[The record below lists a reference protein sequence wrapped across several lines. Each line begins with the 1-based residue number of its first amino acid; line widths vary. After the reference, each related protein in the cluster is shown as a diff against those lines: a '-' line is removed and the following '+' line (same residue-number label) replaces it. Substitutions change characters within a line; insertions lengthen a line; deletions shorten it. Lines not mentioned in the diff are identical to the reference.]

1 LASITSPDTS
11 SFPIVRIAAVGTA
24 EQYSS
29 VGRLEEL
36 QERRAYECRLT
47 PDRALDT
54 LDDAEA
60 FLRDRGML
68 TRTAD
73 SALPSLFEACHEDPY
88 APGSRGFGQWPAT
101 KYPWFG
107 ELAERGYLILKVHR
121 GKSLLVTDEAATLID
136 PIVRAE
142 LERMEQAAPDWAML
156 LRHLAA
162 AGPSTLEDLQTELD
176 LKPKELKAIRYP
188 LERCGAVVARS
199 LVYAAGEGHGHSAE
213 LSRWDQA
220 FSTAG
225 ETGVQLRQA
234 CADLVVAG
242 VRAAVVAPEREL
254 RRWFSWPWYW
264 DDALLETLVEDGR
277 LERVDGHV
285 AAVE

>member
-1 LASITSPDTS
+1 M
-11 SFPIVRIAAVGTA
+11 VRIAAVGTA

-36 QERRAYECRLT
+36 QERRASECRLT
-47 PDRALDT
+47 PDRALES

-68 TRTAD
+68 TRTTD
-73 SALPSLFEACHEDPY
+73 SALPSLFEACHENAY
-88 APGSRGFGQWPAT
+88 APDSPGFGQWPAT
-101 KYPWFG
+101 KFPWFG
-107 ELAERGYLILKVHR
+107 ELGERGYLILKVHR
-121 GKSLLVTDEAATLID
+121 GKSLLVTDGVARLLD
-136 PIVRAE
+136 PIIRAE
-142 LERMEQAAPDWAML
+142 LARMEKEAPDWEML

-162 AGPSTLEDLQTELD
+162 AGPSTLDDLQTELG

-199 LVYAAGEGHGHSAE
+199 LVYAAGEGHAHTAE

-220 FSTAG
+220 FPAADDG
-225 ETGVQLRQA
+225 DVQSDQA
-234 CADLVVAG
+234 LADLVVAG

-254 RRWFSWPWYW
+254 GKWFSWPWYW
-264 DDALLETLVEDGR
+264 DDALVDTLVEDGR

-285 AAVE
+285 AIPE